1 MKIRNLLLL
10 ALALSLTLPV
20 AACGDDG
27 GEDVFECTAAN
38 SMCWVISVPATF
50 SATPVSLYVTGFTM
64 FPPTGMPGA
73 MFNPVANPAIDAN
86 LPLEFEQTNIDQA
99 GFTGNLYLAI
109 ALLVQGGGTTSPV
122 EGIDWVGAMAT
133 PVNFDGA
140 AKNIPA
146 IEIAL
151 YDDPG
156 TP

>member
-1 MKIRNLLLL
+1 MKIRNLFLL
-10 ALALSLTLPV
+10 ALALSLALPF

-27 GEDVFECTAAN
+27 GEEVFECTEAN
-38 SMCWVISVPATF
+38 TLCWVISVPATF
-50 SATPVSLYVTGFTM
+50 DATPLNLYVTGFTM

-73 MFNPVANPAIDAN
+73 MFNATANPAIGAN
-86 LPLEFEQTNIDQA
+86 LPLEFEQANIDQA
-99 GFTGNLYLAI
+99 GFTGSLYLAV
-109 ALLVQGGGTTSPV
+109 ALLVEGGGQMSPV

-146 IEIAL
+146 IQLAL
-151 YDDPG
+151 YDDPA